1 MEAKEFKAAVAVLVE
16 AGDGPVEAEVLVLV
30 VKAGLALFGVD
41 VLSNEAPGEAAEAT
55 LLMVTMG
62 LGALSR

>member
-16 AGDGPVEAEVLVLV
+16 AGGGPVAAAVLLV
-30 VKAGLALFGVD
+30 VRAGLALFGVD
-41 VLSNEAPGEAAEAT
+41 VLSNEAPGEATEAT

>member
-1 MEAKEFKAAVAVLVE
+1 MEAKEFKAAVAVLVD
-16 AGDGPVEAEVLVLV
+16 AGGGPVVGAVLLV
-30 VKAGLALFGVD
+30 VRAGLALFGVD
-41 VLSNEAPGEAAEAT
+41 VLSNEAPGEATEAT